1 MSGAL
6 ERMLRLVEERERRER
21 EAILA
26 QARAEA
32 RRIVAEARA
41 EVRQRGHQ
49 DVQELR
55 QWMRREIGRAE
66 AAFETAKRR
75 HRSKRDA
82 ALLEAGWGRLREA
95 LAARWRDP
103 AGRRAWVE
111 MLLREARASL
121 PKTAWDIPHPRDWPE
136 AERGELARRLERELG
151 HPPRFHPSPDCSAG
165 LKLCA
170 GGACLDGTLEGILL
184 DRPAIE
190 ARLLAELGREASKRQ
205 AAGAGAN
212 R

>member
-1 MSGAL
+1 MNGAL
-6 ERMLRLVEERERRER
+6 EGMLRLVGERERRER

-32 RRIVAEARA
+32 RRIVAEARSEA
-41 EVRQRGHQ
+41 RKRVRR
-49 DVQELR
+49 DVEEMR
-55 QWMRREIGRAE
+55 RWMRREIGRAE

-75 HRSKRDA
+75 HRSRCDA

-111 MLLREARASL
+111 MLLRDALARL
-121 PKTAWDIPHPRDWPE
+121 PKTAWDITHPPDWPE
-136 AERGELARRLERELG
+136 AERTALTQRLQGALG
-151 HPPRFHPSPDCSAG
+151 HPPRFHPSPDSSAG

-170 GGACLDGTLEGILL
+170 GGACLDGTLEGMLL
-184 DRPAIE
+184 DRHGIE
-190 ARLLAELGREASKRQ
+190 GRLLAEL
-205 AAGAGAN
+205 N

>member
-6 ERMLRLVEERERRER
+6 EQMLRLVGERERRER
-21 EAILA
+21 EAILT

-32 RRIVAEARA
+32 RRIVAEARSEA
-41 EVRQRGHQ
+41 RKRVRR
-49 DVQELR
+49 DVEEMR

-75 HRSKRDA
+75 HRSQRDA

-95 LAARWRDP
+95 LAARWRAP
-103 AGRRAWVE
+103 AARRAWVE
-111 MLLREARASL
+111 MLLREALASL
-121 PKTAWDIPHPRDWPE
+121 PKTAWDIVHPHDWPE
-136 AERGELARRLERELG
+136 AERTALAQRLEGTLG

-170 GGACLDGTLEGILL
+170 GGACLDGTLEAILL
-184 DRPAIE
+184 ERPEIE

-205 AAGAGAN
+205 AAGTK
-212 R
+212 